1 MLIVATLFFASQDAL
16 TKHLVETLPASQIV
30 AIRFAFFML
39 FAAIYAGRRVGLR
52 TALRSHT
59 PLLQIARGLLL
70 SYEIIVF
77 SYAIQFLGLAEMHTI
92 FISFPL
98 IATALSAPLLG
109 EHIGW
114 RRALAVFIGF
124 VGTLIILRPGSAVF
138 QPASLLAVTA
148 AFMFG
153 LYNVLTRKAAWRDS
167 LETSLLY
174 LGIAGF
180 VGAML
185 LAPFVWQ
192 PINRVEL
199 AWLLLISATSII
211 GHMLLI
217 MALAR
222 APAVVLQPF
231 NYFVLV
237 WGVIIAF
244 LVYGEILTITSVLGA
259 AIVIASGVF
268 IARRDYQR
276 NRAP

>member
-1 MLIVATLFFASQDAL
+1 
-16 TKHLVETLPASQIV
+16 
-30 AIRFAFFML
+30 
-39 FAAIYAGRRVGLR
+39 
-52 TALRSHT
+52 
-59 PLLQIARGLLL
+59 
-70 SYEIIVF
+70 
-77 SYAIQFLGLAEMHTI
+77 MHTI

-138 QPASLLAVTA
+138 PTGVA
-148 AFMFG
+148 ARRHRRVHVWFI
-153 LYNVLTRKAAWRDS
+153 TTSSPRKAAWRDS
-167 LETSLLY
+167 ARD
-174 LGIAGF
+174 IAAVLSASPGF

-276 NRAP
+276 NRTP